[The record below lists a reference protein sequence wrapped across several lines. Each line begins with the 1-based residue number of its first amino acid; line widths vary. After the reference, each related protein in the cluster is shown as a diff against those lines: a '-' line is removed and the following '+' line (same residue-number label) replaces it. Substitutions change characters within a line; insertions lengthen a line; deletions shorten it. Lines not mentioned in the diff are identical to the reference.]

1 MKPEDATRS
10 MCGDVDDLRGR
21 IETEKAPAGGA
32 LQKGEGIQSSNRN
45 ISHRA

>member
-21 IETEKAPAGGA
+21 IETEKSPGRRGFA
-32 LQKGEGIQSSNRN
+32 KGQGNSV
-45 ISHRA
+45 